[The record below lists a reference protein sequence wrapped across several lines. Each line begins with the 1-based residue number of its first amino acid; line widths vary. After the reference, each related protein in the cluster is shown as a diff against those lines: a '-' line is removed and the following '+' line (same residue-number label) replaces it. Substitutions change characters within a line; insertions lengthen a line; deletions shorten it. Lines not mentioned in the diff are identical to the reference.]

1 MKIET
6 VIRISRKKRK
16 LRLSDII
23 RLAEKHGCEVSIKL
37 VERKADHQDKQ
48 EQGDKSNV

>member
-6 VIRISRKKRK
+6 VIKISRKKRK

-23 RLAEKHGCEVSIKL
+23 RLAEKHGYTVSIKL
-37 VERKADHQDKQ
+37 VDREADHQEQSK
-48 EQGDKSNV
+48 QGDKSDG